1 MARTRS
7 RREKPGA
14 PRAACGPDDR
24 AAYPELQELS
34 LTTTAPA
41 HPSAG
46 GSKHAPP
53 LPASAASGVFVL
65 DISENLEVTGKFI
78 CKVPMGNDVLYC
90 GCGGVLSQRFNESLF
105 CRACGKEGS
114 H

>member
-1 MARTRS
+1 MARTQS

-14 PRAACGPDDR
+14 NQTLRGAADR
-24 AAYPELQELS
+24 AAYPELQELP
-34 LTTTAPA
+34 LTMTAPA
-41 HPSAG
+41 HPSSG
-46 GSKHAPP
+46 GPEHAPP

-78 CKVPMGNDVLYC
+78 CKVPVGNDVLHC

-105 CRACGKEGS
+105 CRTCGKEGS

>member
-1 MARTRS
+1 M
-7 RREKPGA
+7 
-14 PRAACGPDDR
+14 
-24 AAYPELQELS
+24 
-34 LTTTAPA
+34 
-41 HPSAG
+41 
-46 GSKHAPP
+46 
-53 LPASAASGVFVL
+53 FVL